1 MDEQE
6 LLDRIEAL
14 ESRIDAL
21 EKGDDAGC
29 EGGECDDDTCPECGE
44 NPCICDQIPKE
55 DENGVIDNDDVE
67 EVEELDFSMPNFGEI
82 EGDEGDSAG
91 GLYTAED
98 EEEEDSPYYY

>member
-21 EKGDDAGC
+21 EQGEDAGGEGDEGDDI
-29 EGGECDDDTCPECGE
+29 CPECGE
-44 NPCICDQIPKE
+44 NPCICDDIPTE
-55 DENGVIDNDDVE
+55 DDEGVIDDDDVDE
-67 EVEELDFSMPNFGEI
+67 IEELDFSMPNFGEI

-91 GLYTAED
+91 GLYSAEED
-98 EEEEDSPYYY
+98 EDEDSPYYY

>member
-21 EKGDDAGC
+21 EQGDNAGC
-29 EGGECDDDTCPECGE
+29 EGDECDDTCPECGE
-44 NPCICDQIPKE
+44 NPCICNDIPKE
-55 DENGVIDNDDVE
+55 DEEGVIDDDDVDE
-67 EVEELDFSMPNFGEI
+67 LEELDFSMPNFDEI

-98 EEEEDSPYYY
+98 EEEDSPYYY

>member
-21 EKGDDAGC
+21 EKGDDAG
-29 EGGECDDDTCPECGE
+29 GGVCSSLTRTCPECGE

-67 EVEELDFSMPNFGEI
+67 EVEELDFSLPNFGEI

-98 EEEEDSPYYY
+98 EEEDSPYYY

>member
-21 EKGDDAGC
+21 EQGDDTGC
-29 EGGECDDDTCPECGE
+29 EGGECDDTCPECGE
-44 NPCICDQIPKE
+44 NPCICDDIPTE
-55 DENGVIDNDDVE
+55 YDEGVIDDDDVE

-82 EGDEGDSAG
+82 EGDEGDEDDSTND
-91 GLYTAED
+91 LYATD
-98 EEEEDSPYYY
+98 DEDSPYYY

>member
-6 LLDRIEAL
+6 LLNRIEAL

-21 EKGDDAGC
+21 EKCDDGDCKG
-29 EGGECDDDTCPECGE
+29 DDTCTDCGE
-44 NPCICDQIPKE
+44 YPCICDDIPTE
-55 DENGVIDNDDVE
+55 DDAGVIDDDDVE

-82 EGDEGDSAG
+82 KDDESDEDDSTN

-98 EEEEDSPYYY
+98 EEDSPYYY